1 MKNSKKSIRII
12 VLTAMVL
19 VFTVPAQGQFLKK
32 LGKAAERAAKQTV
45 ENRVEQETSKKTD
58 AAMDSILE
66 PGGNNKKKNGP
77 SITQGENQNTDITSE
92 QNTSGQTTDNDDI
105 NSSINRKE
113 LSVYSKFDF
122 VPGDKLL
129 FFDDFS
135 NDFVGDFPS
144 NWNTNGSGEIVMF
157 ENTSEK
163 WFEIRD
169 GRKSYYIVNLDDLPE
184 DYTIEFD
191 LETLG
196 MDAKTSSA
204 ATLAI
209 ILDDSDNFSYGTN
222 TSYVYL
228 PFYQNGARG
237 IRVWNSINGENLID
251 NTIDADIREDMGNR
265 PHISIAVNGQR
276 LRLFVNEKKHVDIP
290 RMIGEG
296 GPLKSLKFQVDRTT
310 PGKERVF
317 LKNIKIAAGGVDLRR
332 KLISEGKVS
341 TNGILFDSGSDTIKP
356 ESMGIIRQISQVLH
370 QETGMDLKIIG
381 HTDADGKDDINMKL
395 SKNRAEAVKKV
406 LTTIYSI
413 SESRLITEGK
423 GQLEPLSDNTTAD
436 GKAQNRRV
444 EFIKQ

>member
-1 MKNSKKSIRII
+1 MYASKKVTKQI
-12 VLTAMVL
+12 VLTLVL
-19 VFTVPAQGQFLKK
+19 IAFTIPTQGQFLKK

-45 ENRVEQETSKKTD
+45 ENRVEQETSKKTN

-66 PGGNNKKKNGP
+66 PGGKQKKDNLP
-77 SITQGENQNTDITSE
+77 APQGENPKTNTKSGQDTSVENTGNTDV
-92 QNTSGQTTDNDDI
+92 
-105 NSSINRKE
+105 NSSENRKG

-144 NWNTNGSGEIVMF
+144 KWDTNGSGEIVMF
-157 ENTSEK
+157 EDTSEK

-169 GRKSYYIVNLDDLPE
+169 GSKSYYVVNLDDLPE

-196 MDAKTSSA
+196 MDSKTSSA

-251 NTIDADIREDMGNR
+251 NTIDADIREEMGNR

-310 PGKERVF
+310 PGKERIF
-317 LKNIKIAAGGVDLRR
+317 LKNIKVAEGGKDLRR
-332 KLISEGKVS
+332 TLISEGKVS
-341 TNGILFDSGSDTIKP
+341 TNGILFDSGSDIIKP
-356 ESMGIIRQISQVLH
+356 ESMGIIRQIAQVLH

-395 SKNRAEAVKKV
+395 SEKRAEAVKKV
-406 LTTIYSI
+406 LTSIYAI

-423 GQLEPLSDNTTAD
+423 GELEPLSDNTTAD
-436 GKAQNRRV
+436 GKARNRRV